1 VRSDGE
7 ALEPGRLWSA
17 ANVFGAKPWYQDA
30 HDVLYVDFPTRFVW
44 KDKEREWTP
53 RQRRFAIGRIY
64 FCGPKAG
71 ERYYLRLLLHHVT
84 GAKSWEE
91 LRTVPGQ
98 EQPFETFREACLAR
112 GLLESDEQ
120 WDSCLSEAAS
130 IARGSGMRDLFAI
143 ILTDSNPGNP
153 LKLWEDHK
161 ENICDDCGYLLHEK
175 HGISTPAPEQVF
187 SLGLCYLRQ
196 ILHTLRSDLDKVGLP
211 QPTHEFELNVEA
223 NGNRFIQEQ
232 LSFNVGSLE
241 QYVEENRP
249 RLNPCQRDAYDAVI
263 SAVDSHQGGLFFLDG
278 PGVAMRFTRR
288 FLKGD
293 CFSRR
298 PLF

>member
-7 ALEPGRLWSA
+7 VWSA
-17 ANVFGAKPWYQDA
+17 ANFGAQPWSAAECAERRRGVGARATLERGQLWSEA
-30 HDVLYVDFPTRFVW
+30 MVSRRTRCSVRGFPYEVCLEGYP
-44 KDKEREWTP
+44 DKEREWTP

-130 IARGSGMRDLFAI
+130 IARGSGMRDLFAL

-153 LKLWEDHK
+153 LDHK
-161 ENICDDCGYLLHEK
+161 ENISP
-175 HGISTPAPEQVF
+175 IA
-187 SLGLCYLRQ
+187 
-196 ILHTLRSDLDKVGLP
+196 
-211 QPTHEFELNVEA
+211 A
-223 NGNRFIQEQ
+223 NRW
-232 LSFNVGSLE
+232 
-241 QYVEENRP
+241 RP
-249 RLNPCQRDAYDAVI
+249 RPPRPHPPGPQID
-263 SAVDSHQGGLFFLDG
+263 GGCV
-278 PGVAMRFTRR
+278 PKATA
-288 FLKGD
+288 
-293 CFSRR
+293 SRTTDIQYCGT
-298 PLF
+298 